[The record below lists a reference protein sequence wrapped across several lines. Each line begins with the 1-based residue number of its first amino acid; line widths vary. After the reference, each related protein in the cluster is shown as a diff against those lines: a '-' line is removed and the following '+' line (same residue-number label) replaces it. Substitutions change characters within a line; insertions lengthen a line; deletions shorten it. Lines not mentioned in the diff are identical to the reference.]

1 MIMRNSAARS
11 AKPPLYLTLARA
23 MEDQIREGVFRLG
36 SPVPSVRELSRQR
49 RVSISTVLQAY
60 MWLEEQGWIEARP
73 KSGYYVRTPYRELIP
88 EPSASDSASRPAQ
101 INTGNLFQE
110 IMAAASDPVK
120 VPFGAACPSPS
131 LMPSHK
137 IASLIREIARRH
149 PEKLAEY
156 EMPEGS
162 LHLRQQIARRS
173 ITAGCH
179 FLPQEIVVTIGTV
192 EALHL
197 ALRAVVKPGGIVAV
211 SSPTYFGILQTI
223 DPLGMKAI
231 EIPTHP
237 RSGMDLNVLE
247 DNIRKHRIQA
257 VITMN
262 NGHNPLGYIL
272 ADEDK
277 KNMVDLLAR
286 HGVPLIEDDVYGDL
300 SHRDTRPS
308 SAKSFDKQGLVLQCS
323 SFSKT
328 LGPGLR
334 VGWIQAGRF
343 RDAVHRL
350 KTLTNLSSPGLP
362 QHAVAAYLES
372 ANYDRH
378 LRQLRRALCIQVQ
391 QTSQAITKYFPE
403 GTRLSRPEAGHV
415 LWVELP
421 KGIDSIELHRAAF
434 AQQISVLP
442 GPIFSPS
449 GRFRNFL
456 RINCGTVWSS
466 RIDHALL
473 TLGKLCEQL
482 QRSTRN

>member
-1 MIMRNSAARS
+1 MKTSTATAT
-11 AKPPLYLTLARA
+11 KPPLYMSLARA
-23 MEDQIREGVFRLG
+23 MEEQIREGVFRLG
-36 SPVPSVRELSRQR
+36 GPVPSVRELSRQR

-60 MWLEEQGWIEARP
+60 GWLEQQGWIASRP

-88 EPSASDSASRPAQ
+88 EPHPSDSASRPAP

-120 VPFGAACPSPS
+120 VPFGAACPAPS
-131 LMPSHK
+131 LLPSHK
-137 IASLIREIARRH
+137 IAALIREIARRH

-179 FLPQEIVVTIGTV
+179 FLPQELIVTIGTV

-197 ALRAVVKPGGIVAV
+197 ALRAVARPGGIVAV
-211 SSPTYFGILQTI
+211 DSPTYFGMLQTL
-223 DPLGMKAI
+223 DPLGMKAV

-237 RSGMDLNVLE
+237 RTGMDLDVLE
-247 DNIRKHRIQA
+247 QNIRKHRIQA
-257 VITMN
+257 VITMA
-262 NGHNPLGYIL
+262 NGHNPLGFIMP
-272 ADEDK
+272 DEDK
-277 KNMVDLLAR
+277 QALVELTAR
-286 HGVPLIEDDVYGDL
+286 HNVPLIEDDVYGDL
-300 SHRDTRPS
+300 SHRDTRPRS
-308 SAKSFDKQGLVLQCS
+308 LKSFDKQGLVLQCA
-323 SFSKT
+323 SFSKS

-334 VGWIQAGRF
+334 VGWIHAGRF

-362 QHAVAAYLES
+362 QQAVAAYLES
-372 ANYDRH
+372 GNYERH
-378 LRQLRRALCIQVQ
+378 LRQLRRALQLQVQ
-391 QTSQAITKYFPE
+391 QTSQAIIKYFPA

-421 KGIDSIELHRAAF
+421 KQIDAIQLHRAAF

-442 GPIFSPS
+442 GPIFSPT

-456 RINCGTVWSS
+456 RINCGSLWSD
-466 RIDHALL
+466 RIDQALV
-473 TLGKLCEQL
+473 TLGRLCEQL
-482 QRSTRN
+482 GRNSGK

>member
-1 MIMRNSAARS
+1 MRTSSARAVQ
-11 AKPPLYLTLARA
+11 PPLYLTLARA
-23 MEDQIREGVFRLG
+23 MEEQIREGVFRLG
-36 SPVPSVRELSRQR
+36 APVPSVRQLSRQR

-60 MWLEEQGWIEARP
+60 SWLENEGWIESRP

-88 EPSASDSASRPAQ
+88 EPHPSDSASRPAP

-120 VPFGAACPSPS
+120 VPFGAACPAPS

-137 IASLIREIARRH
+137 IAALIREIARRH
-149 PEKLAEY
+149 PERLAEY

-179 FLPQEIVVTIGTV
+179 FLPQEIIVTIGTV

-197 ALRAVVKPGGIVAV
+197 ALRAVAKPGSIVAV
-211 SSPTYFGILQTI
+211 DSPTYFGLLQTI

-237 RSGMDLNVLE
+237 RTGMDLNVLE
-247 DNIRKHRIQA
+247 DNLRRHKIQA
-257 VITMN
+257 VITMP

-272 ADEDK
+272 PDDAKRALVE
-277 KNMVDLLAR
+277 LTAR
-286 HGVPLIEDDVYGDL
+286 HSVPLIEDDVYGDL
-300 SHRDTRPS
+300 SHRDTRPRS
-308 SAKSFDKQGLVLQCS
+308 LKSFDKHDLVIQCS

-334 VGWIQAGRF
+334 VGWIHAGRH
-343 RDAVHRL
+343 RNAVHRL

-372 ANYDRH
+372 DNYDRH
-378 LRQLRRALCIQVQ
+378 LRNLRRALQLQVQ
-391 QTSQAITKYFPE
+391 QTSQAIVKYFPP

-421 KGIDSIELHRAAF
+421 KGIDSVELHRAAF
-434 AQQISVLP
+434 THQISVLP
-442 GPIFSPS
+442 GPIFSPT

-456 RINCGTVWSS
+456 RVNCGSVWSD
-466 RIDHALL
+466 RIDQALVK
-473 TLGKLCEQL
+473 LGKLCEQL
-482 QRSTRN
+482 RRTSGK

>member
-1 MIMRNSAARS
+1 MPAKQTAST
-11 AKPPLYLTLARA
+11 KPPLYMTLARA

-36 SPVPSVRELSRQR
+36 SPVPSVRALSRQR

-60 MWLEEQGWIEARP
+60 LWLESQGCIEARP

-88 EPSASDSASRPAQ
+88 EPRPSDSASRPAE

-131 LMPSHK
+131 LMPSRK
-137 IASLIREIARRH
+137 ISALIREIARRH

-156 EMPEGS
+156 EMPEGA

-179 FLPQEIVVTIGTV
+179 FLPQEIIVTIGTV

-197 ALRAVVKPGGIVAV
+197 ALRAVGKPGGIVAV
-211 SSPTYFGILQTI
+211 DSPTYFGLLQTI
-223 DPLGMKAI
+223 EPLGMKAI

-237 RSGMDLNVLE
+237 HTGMDLNLLE
-247 DNIRKHRIQA
+247 RAIRKHRIQA
-257 VITMN
+257 CVTMT
-262 NGHNPLGYIL
+262 NGHNPLGFIMP
-272 ADEDK
+272 DDNK
-277 KNMVDLLAR
+277 KAMVELLAR
-286 HGVPLIEDDVYGDL
+286 RSVPLIEDDVYGDL
-300 SHRDTRPS
+300 SHRDPRPR
-308 SAKSFDKQGLVLQCS
+308 SAKSFDKNGLVIQCS

-362 QHAVAAYLES
+362 QHAVAAYLAS
-372 ANYDRH
+372 DSYDHH
-378 LRQLRRALCIQVQ
+378 LRHLRRALCLQVQ
-391 QTSQAITKYFPE
+391 QTSQAITKYFPA
-403 GTRLSRPEAGHV
+403 GTRISRPDAGHV

-421 KGIDSIELHRAAF
+421 KGIDSVELHRAAF
-434 AQQISVLP
+434 AHHISVLP
-442 GPIFSPS
+442 GPIFSPT

-456 RINCGTVWSS
+456 RINCGTVWSN
-466 RIDHALL
+466 RIDQALVI
-473 TLGKLCEQL
+473 LGRLCEQIR
-482 QRSTRN
+482 RSSGK